1 MHIPEPLL
9 AYKKLT
15 LLVVADGEK
24 ALFFSL
30 HGRNAEPVGEID
42 IDYPPKDN
50 LERTSTMTP
59 SGMHSAEQSENL
71 GMEKERRFS
80 HILAKELLQRLQQDT
95 YEELILTA
103 PHEHLNEFT
112 KALHNDVR
120 KRLVDTIPKLLTKE
134 PLPEILER
142 IQKIN

>member
-1 MHIPEPLL
+1 MHIPEPLYP
-9 AYKKLT
+9 YKKPT

-30 HGRNAEPVGEID
+30 QERNAESVGEIA
-42 IDYPPKDN
+42 IDYPPKNN

-80 HILAKELLQRLQQDT
+80 HILAKELLHRLQQHS

-112 KALHNDVR
+112 EALHNDIQ
-120 KRLVDTIPKLLTKE
+120 KRLVETIPKLLTKE

-142 IQKIN
+142 IQKTS

>member
-1 MHIPEPLL
+1 MHIPEPLFP
-9 AYKKLT
+9 YEKPT
-15 LLVVADGEK
+15 LLVVADGEH

-30 HGRNAEPVGEID
+30 HQREIQSSGEIT
-42 IDYPPKDN
+42 IDYPPKEN

-80 HILAKELLQRLQQDT
+80 HILAKELLHRLQQKS

-112 KALHNDVR
+112 EALHNDVQ
-120 KRLVDTIPKLLTKE
+120 KRLVEKIPKLLTKE

-142 IQKIN
+142 IQKKN